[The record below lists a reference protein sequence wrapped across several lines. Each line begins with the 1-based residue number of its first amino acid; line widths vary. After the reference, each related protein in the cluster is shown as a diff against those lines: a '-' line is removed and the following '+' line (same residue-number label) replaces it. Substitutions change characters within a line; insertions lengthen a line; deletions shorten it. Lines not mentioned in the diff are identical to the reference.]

1 MLDSPTPSAAEPRP
15 SRRVPS
21 AGLPWH
27 RRLEARVLAGALAVA
42 GVSLAAILTVTSHVV
57 SDSSLSRS
65 TEAIDVA
72 HGAFTQLVAARIQS
86 GAKAAQLIAELPV
99 FRDTVTEVHDE
110 ATISA
115 MTADYCGK
123 LIADFC
129 VVSDP
134 RGAWIGSAHVPPDA
148 TRSAALARAIANA
161 RDGQSAAA
169 FITVDQGLYLVVAE
183 PARFSE
189 EVLATFTAAVRI
201 DDRFARELG
210 LVTHCDVSFICAG
223 GELCGSS
230 LPPPARQALA
240 AAGAGGDLGPITGAP
255 ALRTLGSTR
264 YVTGVYPLVGD
275 EDANTRLALLQDWT
289 PTERALAE
297 NRAEIVWAGVI
308 VFGAAIAGA
317 LVLSRRLSRP
327 LRDLAGAAHEIA
339 AGDWSRRVPVAG
351 PAEAQTTARA
361 FNDMTTTL
369 GHWREQ
375 AERRTRELNVSYE
388 RFRSVTD
395 SVTDAIVSIDRHG
408 SIVFWSLRAE
418 TMFGYTEREALN
430 QSLAMIV
437 PDRLQGEYGHALAQ
451 LAAGD
456 RATGGVVEL
465 VAKRRD
471 GHERPVELSLSAWKA
486 GAELFFTGV
495 LRDITDR
502 KQAAD
507 ALRQREE
514 QLRQAHKME
523 AIGRL
528 AGGVAHDFNNLLTA
542 IVGCSELLLERL
554 PADGIERRDV
564 LEIQKAGRSAASLTR
579 DLLAFSRKQ
588 VLQALVL
595 DMNDVVVGA
604 ENLLRR
610 LLGADIDLSIDL
622 APSLPAVTADPSQ
635 LEQVLLNLA
644 VNARDAMPG
653 GGQLRIATGLVPA
666 HVTLPGATGPT
677 AQACV
682 TLSVTD
688 SGVGMSEEVQA
699 RIFEP
704 FFTTK
709 EVGVG
714 TGLGLA
720 MVYGIVTQSGGHI
733 SVTSAPALGATFTV
747 SLPASDRPLAR
758 QRAPLEPAVVYPQEA
773 GTVLLVEDNE
783 AVRRM
788 AREGLLRAGFEVLE
802 AANGEAALRLAP
814 ADLDRICLLL
824 TDVIM
829 PVMGG
834 KELAA
839 RLRMRRPGLK
849 VVFTSGYAND
859 TTIGSASN
867 VAAVFLQKPFSPSQL
882 ASLVRDVLAS
892 QPV

>member
-1 MLDSPTPSAAEPRP
+1 VRAS
-15 SRRVPS
+15 S

-27 RRLEARVLAGALAVA
+27 RRLEARVLGGALAVA

-57 SDSSLSRS
+57 SDYSLSRS
-65 TEAIDVA
+65 TEAIDAA
-72 HGAFTQLVAARIQS
+72 HSVFGRLVAAHIQS
-86 GAKAAQLIAELPV
+86 GAKTAQLIAELPV

-123 LIADFC
+123 LAADFC

-134 RGAWIGSAHVPPDA
+134 QGAWIGQADVPPGA
-148 TRSAALARAIANA
+148 SRSVPLARAIANA
-161 RDGQSAAA
+161 RNGQSAAA
-169 FITVDQGLYLVVAE
+169 FITVDKVLYLIVTE

-189 EVLATFTAAVRI
+189 EILGTFTAAVRI
-201 DDRFARELG
+201 DDGFARDLG
-210 LVTHCDVSFICAG
+210 LVTHCDVTFICAG
-223 GELCGSS
+223 GQICGSS
-230 LPPPARQALA
+230 LPAPARAALV
-240 AAGAGGDLGPITGAP
+240 AAGSAGDLGPITAAP
-255 ALRTLGSTR
+255 TLRTLGSTR
-264 YVTGVYPLVGD
+264 YLTGVYSLVDG

-289 PTERALAE
+289 PTERALGQ
-297 NRAEIVWAGVI
+297 NRAEILWAGLI
-308 VFGAAIAGA
+308 VFSAAIAGA
-317 LVLSRRLSRP
+317 LVVSRRLSRP
-327 LRDLAGAAHEIA
+327 LRNLAAAAHEIA
-339 AGDWSRRVPVAG
+339 GGDWSRRVPVAG

-375 AERRTRELNVSYE
+375 AERRTHELNVSNE

-408 SIVFWSLRAE
+408 SVVFWSLRAE
-418 TMFGYTEREALN
+418 SMFGYTEREALN

-437 PDRLQGEYGHALAQ
+437 PDRLQADYAHALAQ
-451 LAAGD
+451 LGAGD
-456 RATGGVVEL
+456 EATGDVVEL
-465 VAKRRD
+465 IARRRD
-471 GHERPVELSLSAWKA
+471 GHELPVELSLSAWRA
-486 GAELFFTGV
+486 SQELFFTGV

-542 IVGCSELLLERL
+542 IIGCSELLLERL
-554 PADGIERRDV
+554 PAEGSERRDV

-588 VLQALVL
+588 VLQAVVL
-595 DMNDVVVGA
+595 DMNEVVAGA

-610 LLGADIDLSIDL
+610 LLGADIELSIDL
-622 APSLPAVTADPSQ
+622 APSLPAVNADPSQ

-644 VNARDAMPG
+644 VNARDAMPA
-653 GGQLRIATGLVPA
+653 GGQLRIATGFVPA

-677 AQACV
+677 ATPCA

-688 SGVGMSEEVQA
+688 SGVGMSEDVQA

-733 SVTSAPALGATFTV
+733 WVNSAPARGAMFTV
-747 SLPASDRPLAR
+747 SLPATDRPLAR
-758 QRAPLEPAVVYPQEA
+758 QHLPLEPAVAYPQQA
-773 GTVLLVEDNE
+773 GTVLLVEDND

-802 AANGEAALRLAP
+802 ATNGEAALRLA
-814 ADLDRICLLL
+814 ASDLDRISLLL

-839 RLRMRRPGLK
+839 RLQARRPGLK
-849 VVFTSGYAND
+849 VIFTSGYAND
-859 TTIGSASN
+859 TTIGG
-867 VAAVFLQKPFSPSQL
+867 AANAAAAFLQKPFSPSQL
-882 ASLVRDVLAS
+882 ASLVRDVLATS
-892 QPV
+892 QPA